1 MITANDVKQP
11 QATGKCLVSFG
22 SDPPIA
28 PGYTR
33 ACAAAQGQTL
43 EGRSGRRN
51 AWSREQCSLL
61 RVTRYSAAVPPV
73 DSKLL
78 AASATRRTT

>member
-33 ACAAAQGQTL
+33 VCGCSGADFGGPLRAKVRFL
-43 EGRSGRRN
+43 EFDSSYTIVDRRG
-51 AWSREQCSLL
+51 
-61 RVTRYSAAVPPV
+61 
-73 DSKLL
+73 
-78 AASATRRTT
+78 